1 MRRCHAFC
9 CFSLT
14 TTLIAIACG
23 CRGDVELLEAR
34 LRDQERSLSE
44 ADRQLQEQSAQLA
57 ESRRSQWLLEQKV
70 AEISGGQVAPEQITL
85 PARVSSIEID
95 ELFAAIVPT
104 RKAGTPGK
112 VSLVFA
118 PVDSEGSIVRIPGDV
133 TIRCQQS
140 SGFGQV
146 SLSEQK
152 VDLEESLAL
161 WKSAVIG
168 SGYQIEF
175 DLPEGQSPDSTWNI
189 EVEFRTSDGRTFN
202 DGVELD
208 FRSIS
213 GESPFHPAR

>member
-1 MRRCHAFC
+1 MYRCRAQSC
-9 CFSLT
+9 CF
-14 TTLIAIACG
+14 LIAVLIAAAGG

-44 ADRQLQEQSAQLA
+44 ADRQLQEQSAHLA

-70 AEISGGQVAPEQITL
+70 AEISGGRLAPEQVTL
-85 PARVSSIEID
+85 PARVASIEID
-95 ELFAAIVPT
+95 ELFAAVVPT
-104 RKAGTPGK
+104 RSAESPGK

-133 TIRCQQS
+133 TVRCQQS
-140 SGFGQV
+140 SGVGQV
-146 SLSEQK
+146 SMSEEK
-152 VDLEESLAL
+152 IELEQSLEL

-175 DLPEGQSPDSTWNI
+175 DLPEGQSADSTWNI
-189 EVEFRTSDGRTFN
+189 EVEFRTSDGRVFN
-202 DGVELD
+202 DTVDLD
-208 FRSIS
+208 FHSIS